1 MTFRFLVCEPQCA
14 RRSWNRSRR
23 NGEEKGQG
31 REKDVDLFALLGI
44 GRRVDTI
51 LHHGHCLTYSHL
63 QQHHTQHTYS
73 LSRPPV
79 SVYTVINT
87 ISHHTC
93 CLHTRRELGRRD
105 RQTERERESERARE
119 EERDEEEDV
128 VRASSGHCGMVRVI
142 ALDAPPYHQ
151 LSLPAF
157 GSGIPI

>member
-1 MTFRFLVCEPQCA
+1 MPTAYASKTPNRAGSWSWTFRPLPTARRCSICTRIRLVLMTFRFLVCEPQCV

-63 QQHHTQHTYS
+63 QQHHTQHAYS

-79 SVYTVINT
+79 SVYTVFNT

-105 RQTERERESERARE
+105 RQTDRQTEREKERGRAR
-119 EERDEEEDV
+119 
-128 VRASSGHCGMVRVI
+128 
-142 ALDAPPYHQ
+142 
-151 LSLPAF
+151 
-157 GSGIPI
+157 